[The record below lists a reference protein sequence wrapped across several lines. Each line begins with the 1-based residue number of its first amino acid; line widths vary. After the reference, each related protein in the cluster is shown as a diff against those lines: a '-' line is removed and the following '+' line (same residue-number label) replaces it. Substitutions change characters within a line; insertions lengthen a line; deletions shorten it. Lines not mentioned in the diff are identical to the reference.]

1 MSGIEIVGVILALY
15 PIALDLAKGYRK
27 MKWNDLELHRA
38 LLVAGQLYDKTVK
51 DLLTSAVSYEE
62 MQRLVPSHG
71 PVNHEL
77 WKDAG
82 LQQKLRDRLGPH
94 KFPLAMRH
102 LTEMKTLLDQ
112 VRSELTSISRTK
124 VSTSYL
130 PLQHFLDWC

>member
-1 MSGIEIVGVILALY
+1 MNFERM
-15 PIALDLAKGYRK
+15 PDCNKR
-27 MKWNDLELHRA
+27 
-38 LLVAGQLYDKTVK
+38 
-51 DLLTSAVSYEE
+51 
-62 MQRLVPSHG
+62 
-71 PVNHEL
+71 
-77 WKDAG
+77 
-82 LQQKLRDRLGPH
+82 LRDRLGSH